1 MRQETNKF
9 VASSK
14 QAEQT
19 PEQRFTEFLSGLD
32 LPNNP
37 APLYVFK
44 NPSINKENPAYCFYS
59 LMLDQFKC
67 LAAIKKLELENNLD
81 LTNET
86 LFYLMVIP
94 DLAKHLKIINEA
106 EYQDL
111 SKLYQDMFQTF
122 SELEN
127 SSDLAVDYDLV
138 NSQIE
143 KLQKAGLDISTI
155 TISVQENSLER

>member
-32 LPNNP
+32 LPNKP

-59 LMLDQFKC
+59 LMLDKFKC

-111 SKLYQDMFQTF
+111 SKLYQDMFQTLN
-122 SELEN
+122 ELEN
-127 SSDLAVDYDLV
+127 SSGLEVNYNYV

-143 KLQKAGLDISTI
+143 TLQTAGLNIDSISR
-155 TISVQENSLER
+155 SVQENSLSR

>member
-1 MRQETNKF
+1 MRQETNTF

-19 PEQRFTEFLSGLD
+19 PEQRFTEFLSDLD
-32 LPNNP
+32 LPNKP
-37 APLYVFK
+37 APLYDFK
-44 NPSINKENPAYCFYS
+44 NPSISKENPAYCFYS

-67 LAAIKKLELENNLD
+67 LAAISKLGFENNKD

-111 SKLYQDMFQTF
+111 SKLYQDMFQTLN
-122 SELEN
+122 ELEN
-127 SSDLAVDYDLV
+127 SSGLQVNYNLV

-143 KLQKAGLDISTI
+143 ELQKIGLDISTI